1 MDLKQCLF
9 VFLRV
14 CLSEKCMVCLGCGRL
29 PQQESKEREELTDPS
44 RRSPLLPVLKRG
56 LLKTGGKNYSNY
68 SSPSDCRTY
77 LIKRS
82 CLCFSFAHHVL
93 RSHRLFFLG
102 FFWGSSFKKCNSFM
116 FPCSVRLA
124 QNTYSKDFFLTY
136 SSGAQQAFDFIRLL
150 SRGTSWRH
158 YTGL

>member
-1 MDLKQCLF
+1 MSLPVWEMYGVLGVWETASAGIQGKRGTYRPIQA
-9 VFLRV
+9 
-14 CLSEKCMVCLGCGRL
+14 LSITPCA
-29 PQQESKEREELTDPS
+29 KERLVKN
-44 RRSPLLPVLKRG
+44 R
-56 LLKTGGKNYSNY
+56 GKNYSNY

-82 CLCFSFAHHVL
+82 RLCFSFAHHVL

-102 FFWGSSFKKCNSFM
+102 FFWGSSFKKCISFM
-116 FPCSVRLA
+116 FPCSVRFA

>member
-56 LLKTGGKNYSNY
+56 LLKTGGKTT
-68 SSPSDCRTY
+68 PITPLPQTAARIWLKD
-77 LIKRS
+77 
-82 CLCFSFAHHVL
+82 HVSVSVL
-93 RSHRLFFLG
+93 LTMFCVPTGCFFLG

-116 FPCSVRLA
+116 FPCSVRFA
-124 QNTYSKDFFLTY
+124 QNTYSNDFFLTY